1 MGSSVLQV
9 FLESFAAMFKVALI
23 CSIGI
28 ACSFYPSKYPIIT
41 PDIIKGLSRL
51 MNMVLIPALILYA
64 LGSTVS
70 IPLLARFGILILLSL
85 IVMFISYSNVYAF
98 KWLHEDDSNLFKA
111 VLVSVGS
118 PNSIGFPLLV
128 MKSLCEDELVNADY
142 NSSSDLCFQEVSS
155 MMFVY
160 SIGWHLVYWSYGVP
174 MLKTLSQ
181 SEQSEESFSKRMVN
195 NLILSPCMMAIYI
208 AILIGII
215 PNFQD
220 LLFKVPSVLRP
231 FGSAITTLSEPVVCT
246 NTLIMAA
253 SLAQV
258 IIVLK
263 RKYDTEKLSSE
274 NQITT
279 ITFSPINQS
288 NKIEGVEDI
297 FHYPSLP
304 VEIDIPDQTE
314 NYSKLD
320 IKPNTEFN
328 IPRPRTILV
337 MLICRLI
344 IPPLLMLVVM
354 EIFLAMGLVPRHER
368 LMRLLVVI
376 ESSAPSAQLIIVS
389 LNQIGNSQIASGIA
403 YMYIFQYLGSIF
415 TVTLWATIGLSL
427 IYL

>member
-1 MGSSVLQV
+1 
-9 FLESFAAMFKVALI
+9 
-23 CSIGI
+23 
-28 ACSFYPSKYPIIT
+28 
-41 PDIIKGLSRL
+41 
-51 MNMVLIPALILYA
+51 
-64 LGSTVS
+64 
-70 IPLLARFGILILLSL
+70 
-85 IVMFISYSNVYAF
+85 
-98 KWLHEDDSNLFKA
+98 
-111 VLVSVGS
+111 
-118 PNSIGFPLLV
+118 
-128 MKSLCEDELVNADY
+128 MKSLCEDEIVNADY
-142 NSSSDLCFQEVSS
+142 NSRSDLCFQEVSS
-155 MMFVY
+155 MMFIY

-181 SEQSEESFSKRMVN
+181 SEQPIESFSQRMVN
-195 NLILSPCMMAIYI
+195 NLILSPCMMALYI

-231 FGSAITTLSEPVVCT
+231 FGSTIATLSEPVVCA

-263 RKYDTEKLSSE
+263 RKYDTEKLSSD

-279 ITFSPINQS
+279 TTFSPINQS
-288 NKIEGVEDI
+288 HKIEGVEDI

-304 VEIDIPDQTE
+304 IEIELPDQME
-314 NYSKLD
+314 NFSKLD

-337 MLICRLI
+337 MLICRLV
-344 IPPLLMLVVM
+344 IPPLLMLIVM
-354 EIFLAMGLVPRHER
+354 EIFLALGLVPRHER

-376 ESSAPSAQLIIVS
+376 ESAAPSAQLIIVS

-403 YMYIFQYLGSIF
+403 YMYIFQYLSSIF

-427 IYL
+427 IYLS